1 MLDQAFEALKKYDWG
16 TPISE
21 VSAIDDAVA
30 AAHSD
35 AALRQDVERR
45 LIAALSTDISRDAKD
60 YCCRKL
66 AIVGSAAAVPTLSGL
81 LMKDDN
87 SHLARYALERIAGP
101 EAAAALRD
109 ALPKLNGNLKIGVI
123 GSLGAR
129 REAIA
134 VPALAGLLGD
144 ADPAI
149 ARSAT
154 LALEAI
160 GGADAARVLQVAIQS
175 ATQNKLLLTDALLSC
190 AESLRSS
197 HKFTEAAGIYK
208 TLSGDEQPRLV
219 RLAASRGLLACLSQQ
234 A

>member
-30 AAHSD
+30 VAHTD
-35 AALRQDVERR
+35 AAVRQDVERR

-81 LMKDDN
+81 LAKEDN
-87 SHLARYALERIAGP
+87 AHLARYALERIPGP
-101 EAAAALRD
+101 EAAATLRD
-109 ALPKLNGNLKIGVI
+109 ALPKLTGKLQIGVI

-129 REAIA
+129 HETSA
-134 VPALAGLLGD
+134 VPMLAGLLRD
-144 ADPAI
+144 ADPAV
-149 ARSAT
+149 ARSAA

-160 GGADAARVLQVAIQS
+160 GGSEAAHVLETAIQ
-175 ATQNKLLLTDALLSC
+175 AGAGDKLLLIDALLSC
-190 AESLRSS
+190 AEALLASGKSA
-197 HKFTEAAGIYK
+197 EATTIYK
-208 TLSGDEQPRLV
+208 SLSGDDQPRLV